1 MIIKDLC
8 NKEIIDLNLFYYT
21 KQCYFSYKS
30 KYCFAKDNNKNVY
43 FINISKRKVKPFM
56 NDEKII
62 DMCFGAHHS
71 ILLTQN
77 GKVLEFS
84 IDNFI
89 FKPIDFRFK
98 NYNYVDSNYEKVVMI
113 SCGGW
118 HSLALTESG
127 RVFGWG
133 DNTFGQLGD
142 DKEFFVSTPKTIEL
156 NGLKIKKTS
165 CGLYHNLLLS
175 TDGDIYAFGNN
186 RSGEVGNGTQVK
198 QISPIKVE
206 HKDKFIDIT
215 SHSEQSISMSLS
227 LKEEFITFG
236 EILTKRMF

>member
-1 MIIKDLC
+1 MIIKDLS

-21 KQCYFSYKS
+21 KKCYFSYKS

-62 DMCFGAHHS
+62 DMCFGACHS

-89 FKPIDFRFK
+89 FKPINLLFK
-98 NYNYVDSNYEKVVMI
+98 NEKVVMI

-133 DNTFGQLGD
+133 DNMFGQLVG
-142 DKEFFVSTPKTIEL
+142 DKEFVVSTPKTIEL

-165 CGLYHNLLLS
+165 CGLYHSLLLS

-186 RSGEVGNGTQVK
+186 ISGEVGNGTQVK
-198 QISPIKVE
+198 QILPIKVE
-206 HKDKFIDIT
+206 HKDKFIDIA
-215 SHSEQSISMSLS
+215 SNSEQSISMALS
-227 LKEEFITFG
+227 EGGIYYVWGDLKKKVCFNPTIDR
-236 EILTKRMF
+236 I